1 MAYDKEYAAEYFKAN
16 KAKISAQRKLRY
28 EANKEKLQKY
38 FREKKQVYRR
48 KDQALRLFCTCR
60 SRANRYG
67 VEFNLDLE
75 DIVIPTHCPYLKIE
89 ITDLPGQAPARSNA
103 SVDRV
108 DPTKGYTKGNI
119 EVISF
124 LANSMKYN
132 ATVEELLLFS
142 KAIQERHG

>member
-38 FREKKQVYRR
+38 FREKKQVY
-48 KDQALRLFCTCR
+48 
-60 SRANRYG
+60 
-67 VEFNLDLE
+67 
-75 DIVIPTHCPYLKIE
+75 
-89 ITDLPGQAPARSNA
+89 
-103 SVDRV
+103 
-108 DPTKGYTKGNI
+108 KGNI